1 MMEIEFVKITKYMFM
16 LFHDCIIL
24 YIVFFS
30 FKILHI
36 SKCSFSSLFL
46 LEYCKK
52 KENIANIQGG
62 ISPTVKQCLAL
73 FVYTLLKHNEQKYPR
88 SH

>member
-1 MMEIEFVKITKYMFM
+1 MEIEFVKTNKYMVM
-16 LFHDCIIL
+16 LNICILWL
-24 YIVFFS
+24 YYYIYCIFFS
-30 FKILHI
+30 LKLQHV

-52 KENIANIQGG
+52 KENIVDTQGG

-73 FVYTLLKHNEQKYPR
+73 FVYTLLKHNE
-88 SH
+88 

>member
-1 MMEIEFVKITKYMFM
+1 MMEIEFVKITKYIFM
-16 LFHDCIIL
+16 LNICISWL
-24 YIVFFS
+24 YYFIYCIFS
-30 FKILHI
+30 LKIP
-36 SKCSFSSLFL
+36 SSSLFL

-73 FVYTLLKHNEQKYPR
+73 FVYTLLKHNELK
-88 SH
+88 